1 MAENL
6 VTPSDDLGYL
16 LPSIHPA
23 YARLLCAHMRSV
35 GVDLEALFA
44 GNSLSWDL
52 LLESPDFISFS
63 QFRRIAN
70 NARNLAQGRNLE
82 LEISSMIQASSHGP
96 LGYGA
101 LAAPTVR
108 ETFRL
113 VQQMLPTRL
122 RILQLEFIE
131 EEQFGT
137 FKINSLVDLQDL
149 RRFVFVMLLGSFVD
163 LLEKTTGQKDHA
175 IKVAF
180 PFSENGH
187 LALYEA
193 RFPLVDFTFN
203 ADCFEV
209 TFPSE
214 MLGLH
219 CLTADEFAYRNA
231 VRECTQLMQDAN
243 DSGNI
248 SRRVQTYLF
257 SKAPNFPTQESSA
270 EHFNVSVRTL
280 IRRLKADHTSYQ
292 ELLDKVRKE
301 LAVWYLSDRSLSIEV
316 VAERLGYVDTSN
328 FSRVFRRWYEC
339 TPSDF
344 RLLNR

>member
-1 MAENL
+1 MNENAL
-6 VTPSDDLGYL
+6 PLNDDIGYL

-23 YARLLCAHMRSV
+23 YARLLCAHMRSI
-35 GVDLEALFA
+35 GVDLQGLFA
-44 GNSLSWDL
+44 GNSLSWDI

-63 QFRRIAN
+63 QFSRIAN
-70 NARNLAQGRNLE
+70 NARSLAQGRNLE

-108 ETFRL
+108 QTFRL

-131 EEQFGT
+131 EEQFAT
-137 FKINSLVDLQDL
+137 FKINSLVDLQEL

-180 PFSENGH
+180 PFDEDGQ
-187 LALYEA
+187 LGLYEA
-193 RFPLVDFTFN
+193 RFPLVDFTFS
-203 ADCFEV
+203 AEGFEV
-209 TFPSE
+209 TFPSD
-214 MLGLH
+214 MLDLH

-231 VRECTQLMQDAN
+231 VRECTQLMQDSAE
-243 DSGNI
+243 SGNI

-257 SKAPNFPTQESSA
+257 SKAPNFPTQERSA

-280 IRRLKADHTSYQ
+280 IRRLKADQTSYQ
-292 ELLDKVRKE
+292 DLLDKVRKE
-301 LAVWYLSDRSLSIEV
+301 LAVWYLSDRSLSIEL

-328 FSRVFRRWYEC
+328 FSRVFRRWFEC
-339 TPSDF
+339 TPSEF
-344 RLLNR
+344 RLANR